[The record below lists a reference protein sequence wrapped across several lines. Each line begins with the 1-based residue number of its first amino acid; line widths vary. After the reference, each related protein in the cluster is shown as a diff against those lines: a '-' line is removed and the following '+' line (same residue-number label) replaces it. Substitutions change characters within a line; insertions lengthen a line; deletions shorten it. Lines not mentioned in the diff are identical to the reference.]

1 VTFSPEQRRDL
12 TLVAIL
18 RGVSYLGDAIALIA
32 LYLRLAHGSHAS
44 WAIASLSIA
53 ASLPLVLLSPISGF
67 IIDHTPVKRLLVFLC
82 LFEGVVCIGI
92 GLWHGTIITILL
104 MALLS
109 CFVAF
114 SFPGYSALVPKI
126 AGEEN
131 LTAANSTMQSVQGIA
146 AVAGPGLGG
155 LLVGLL
161 GQSWPL
167 YFDAISFGLGAIGTW
182 FLVTDRRP
190 DPGVERP
197 KKGERDLGSGMRV
210 LFSDGVLRPLV
221 ITFVVFLLALVM
233 INVAEVFFITK
244 TLHSSALMYGLV
256 GTSFGVGNIVGAV
269 ASAKIKQHDVSL
281 AKASLLGS
289 IVVAVFVGVI
299 GLVEHVGYMF
309 PILVVMGVAVGVVN
323 VTLTTLMTVRT
334 PEAQRGR
341 MFAASSAVFTSAEI
355 LGTVFGGLILTV
367 VAPRTVFQIAG
378 TVTTLF
384 VLVFG
389 PFALRATRSAK
400 NIEMESQGA

>member
-1 VTFSPEQRRDL
+1 MQRRDL
-12 TLVAIL
+12 TLVAVL

-32 LYLRLAHGSHAS
+32 LYLRLAHGTNAS

-53 ASLPLVLLSPISGF
+53 AALPLVALSPISGF
-67 IIDHTPVKRLLVFLC
+67 VIDHTALKRLLIILC
-82 LFEGVVCIGI
+82 FCEGAVCVGI
-92 GLWHGTIITILL
+92 GLWHGRIATVAL

-114 SFPGYSALVPKI
+114 SFPGYSALVPTI

-131 LTAANSTMQSVQGIA
+131 ITVANSTMQSVQGIA

-182 FLVTDRRP
+182 MLVTDRRP
-190 DPGVERP
+190 SLGAVRP
-197 KKGERDLGSGMRV
+197 KKGERDLGAGMRILFRDRV
-210 LFSDGVLRPLV
+210 LSPLV

-244 TLHSSALMYGLV
+244 TLHSSALIYGLV

-269 ASAKIKQHDVSL
+269 ASGKIRQHDVSL

-289 IVVAVFVGVI
+289 VVVAVSVGLI
-299 GLVEHVGYMF
+299 GLVENVDYLF
-309 PILVVMGVAVGVVN
+309 PILVVLGVAVGVVN

-334 PEAQRGR
+334 PEAKRGR

-355 LGTVFGGLILTV
+355 LGTVFGGLILTI

-378 TVTTLF
+378 VGTTV
-384 VLVFG
+384 VALVFG

-400 NIEMESQGA
+400 NSELENQGA